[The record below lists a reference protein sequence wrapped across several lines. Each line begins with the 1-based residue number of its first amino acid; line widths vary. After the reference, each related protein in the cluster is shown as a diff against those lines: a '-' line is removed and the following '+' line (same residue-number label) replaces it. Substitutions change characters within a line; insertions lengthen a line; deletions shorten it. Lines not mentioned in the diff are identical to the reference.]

1 MSETPP
7 RNLIMR
13 TKIFSYD
20 CIRFCLTLKQ
30 KHPLAQHVK
39 RQLFRCSTSVAS
51 NYRAAFIA
59 PTRKSFGAKLSICAE
74 EADETAYWLNV
85 VCDFSLVDPFIS
97 DHKLEHTPRSLLKE
111 SDELTRIFIAS
122 RKRVATSDAGSE
134 DRP

>member
-1 MSETPP
+1 
-7 RNLIMR
+7 MR

-74 EADETAYWLNV
+74 EADETAYWLEV
-85 VCDFSLVDPFIS
+85 VRDFSLATSVS
-97 DHKLEHTPRSLLKE
+97 DTSLVRELVKE